1 MKMKRVMS
9 ILLALCF
16 LLGLLPGLVP
26 GASAAEERTVSPWA
40 AEEIARAESLGL
52 LDVGTL
58 CADYEHWNNTVV
70 TDWRQPITRAM
81 FVRFALSYAAAMNHS
96 DRVSFQGLVNLL
108 VSERTED
115 GYFLKYPFSDDHSE
129 EVAAAYALGIT
140 QGRGGG
146 VFDPNSLITRQ
157 EAAAMLCRAYMACGG
172 ESLAAGEAEPFA
184 DEDSIAL
191 WAKEAVHTLRSWDV
205 LRGMEDGSFD
215 PQGNFTIQQCAVC
228 FLRLSEEMPVSFLRG
243 NVKPVFTREEV
254 IATLET
260 SNKRIQRWDSSEA
273 SFLRV
278 DLEGVMHGFT
288 AYYLAY
294 PDGGLRRLDA
304 AVPVRSNAPRFDSAG
319 FSEDGKT
326 FTYTL
331 TLEED
336 SYDYFALEGAEEPTT
351 NLLSRAGVYTVTI
364 DVLSGSQT
372 VDYVPL
378 EPGEGRWDDVP
389 ADAWYLPAA
398 EYCADWGLISD
409 AEKRRFDPEG
419 EITVAQMVETAAH
432 VHSYLTTGDWSL
444 PLRPADWGN
453 AVFRLED
460 GREIDGFR
468 AWERKQWRTWSGPM
482 NKESWHY
489 SIRSTRDELLGLF
502 PELAEESPVW
512 LDATLDMGDK
522 QVSGRLEA
530 TLEGDFEEGGPALL
544 FYPAET
550 SGYQGADLL
559 EPGYPTQLFL
569 CAQPGNEGSCR
580 GLYYMAEKGIWHE
593 TGPYRTA
600 YAWELAWFLYDLW
613 LFGSLPEETFRPI
626 YDVTVPEGTSYG
638 TYLEPLYRAGIL
650 RPDDPDWAFDPEAPV
665 TRAQFAV
672 VLHRL
677 LEPAAR

>member
-1 MKMKRVMS
+1 MKMKKTLS
-9 ILLALCF
+9 LLLALCF
-16 LLGLLPGLVP
+16 LLGLAPALAGT
-26 GASAAEERTVSPWA
+26 AAAAGERTVSPWA
-40 AEEIARAESLGL
+40 AEEIARAEGYGL
-52 LDVGTL
+52 LDVGDL
-58 CADYEHWNNTVV
+58 RADYAQWDSDKV
-70 TDWRQPITRAM
+70 TDWTQPITRAM
-81 FVRFALSYAAAMNHS
+81 FLRFALSYAAVMNHS
-96 DRVSFQGLVNLL
+96 DRSCFQIAVNRLI
-108 VSERTED
+108 SQRTED
-115 GYFLKYPFSDDHSE
+115 GYFLVYPFADDRSDE
-129 EVAAAYALGIT
+129 AAAAYALGIT
-140 QGRGGG
+140 EGRGGG

-172 ESLAAGEAEPFA
+172 EALPAGEAEPFT
-184 DEDSIAL
+184 DEDAIAL

-228 FLRLSEEMPVSFLRG
+228 FLRLSEEMPASFLKG
-243 NVKPVFTREEV
+243 TAEHLFTQEQLISTIR
-254 IATLET
+254 
-260 SNKRIQRWDSSEA
+260 SDFYDNQRWDGPLAVFISRSQGA
-273 SFLRV
+273 VLGDTKYFLV
-278 DLEGVMHGFT
+278 Y
-288 AYYLAY
+288 A
-294 PDGGLRRLDA
+294 DGGIRYIEA
-304 AVPVRSNAPRFDSAG
+304 GVPKENYAWPIENVA

-326 FTYTL
+326 LTYNV

-336 SYDYFALEGAEEPTT
+336 QYSIYAETADV
-351 NLLSRAGVYTVTI
+351 LIAKAGYYTVTI

-372 VDYVPL
+372 VDYAPL
-378 EPGEGRWDDVP
+378 EPREGRWDDVP

-398 EYCADWGLISD
+398 EYCADWGLIAD
-409 AEKRRFDPEG
+409 TEKHRFDPEG

-432 VHSYLTTGDWSL
+432 VHSYLTTGDWLL

-468 AWERKQWRTWSGPM
+468 AWEGKQWRTWTGPM
-482 NKESWHY
+482 NKDGWHY

-502 PELAEESPVW
+502 PALSEESPVW

-580 GLYYMAEKGIWHE
+580 GLYYLAEKGIYYD

-613 LFGSLPEETFRPI
+613 LFGSLPEEVFAPV
-626 YDVTVPEGTSYG
+626 YDVTLPEGTPYG
-638 TYLEPLYRAGIL
+638 QYLEPLYRAGIL
-650 RPDDPDWAFDPEAPV
+650 RLDDPDWTFDPEANV

-672 VLHRL
+672 VLWRF
-677 LEPAAR
+677 LEPAARTGQ

>member
-26 GASAAEERTVSPWA
+26 GAFAAEERTVSPWA
-40 AEEIARAESLGL
+40 AEEIARAEGYGL
-52 LDVGTL
+52 LDVGDL
-58 CADYEHWNNTVV
+58 RADYAAWSDEV
-70 TDWRQPITRAM
+70 TDWTQPITRAM
-81 FVRFALSYAAAMNHS
+81 FLRFALSYAAVMNHS
-96 DRVSFQGLVNLL
+96 DRGCFQNAVNRLI
-108 VSERTED
+108 SRRTED
-115 GYFLKYPFSDDHSE
+115 GYHLVDPFIDDHSE
-129 EVAAAYALGIT
+129 EAAAAYALGIT

-172 ESLAAGEAEPFA
+172 EALAAGEAEPFA

-228 FLRLSEEMPVSFLRG
+228 FLRLSEEMPVSFLKG
-243 NVKPVFTREEV
+243 TAEHLFTQEQLISTFRPEE
-254 IATLET
+254 I
-260 SNKRIQRWDSSEA
+260 RRWDGPLA
-273 SFLRV
+273 VFLSRSQGAV
-278 DLEGVMHGFT
+278 LGSTVYFLIY
-288 AYYLAY
+288 A
-294 PDGGLRRLDA
+294 DGGIRYMEPG
-304 AVPVRSNAPRFDSAG
+304 VPKESHAWPIEDVA
-319 FSEDGKT
+319 FSEDGRT
-326 FTYTL
+326 LTYHV

-336 SYDYFALEGAEEPTT
+336 KYSIYADKADVLIAK
-351 NLLSRAGVYTVTI
+351 AGYYTVTI

-372 VDYVPL
+372 VDHVPL
-378 EPGEGRWDDVP
+378 EPREGRWDDVP

-398 EYCADWGLISD
+398 EYCADWGLIAD

-419 EITVAQMVETAAH
+419 EITVAQIVETTAH
-432 VHSYLTTGDWSL
+432 VHSYLTTGDWLL
-444 PLRPADWGN
+444 PLRPADWGV

-468 AWERKQWRTWSGPM
+468 AWEVKQWRYWKGVMS
-482 NKESWHY
+482 KEAYHY
-489 SIRSTRDELLGLF
+489 SIRSTKDELTGLF
-502 PELAEESPVW
+502 PELAEQGQLW
-512 LDATLDMGDK
+512 MDATLDMGDK
-522 QVSGRLEA
+522 QVPGRLGA
-530 TLEGDFEEGGPALL
+530 MLEGDFEYEENGPALL
-544 FYPAET
+544 FYPTEAAFGGT
-550 SGYQGADLL
+550 TDPGA
-559 EPGYPTQLFL
+559 PTHLFL
-569 CAQPGNEGSCR
+569 CAQPGNEGSYR
-580 GLYYMAEKGIWHE
+580 GIYYMAEKGIWHE

>member
-16 LLGLLPGLVP
+16 LLGLLPGLAM
-26 GASAAEERTVSPWA
+26 GAAAAGERTVSPWA
-40 AEEIARAESLGL
+40 AEEIARAEGYGL
-52 LDVGTL
+52 LDVGDL
-58 CADYEHWNNTVV
+58 RADYAQWDSEKV
-70 TDWRQPITRAM
+70 TDWTQPITRAM
-81 FVRFALSYAAAMNHS
+81 FLRFALSYAAVMNHS
-96 DRVSFQGLVNLL
+96 DRGCFQNAVNRLI
-108 VSERTED
+108 SRRTEG
-115 GYFLKYPFSDDHSE
+115 GYHLVDPFIDDHSE
-129 EVAAAYALGIT
+129 EAAAAYALGIT
-140 QGRGGG
+140 EGRGGG

-172 ESLAAGEAEPFA
+172 EAIAAGEAEPFA

-228 FLRLSEEMPVSFLRG
+228 FLRLSEEMPVSFLKG
-243 NVKPVFTREEV
+243 TAEHLFTQEQLISTFRPEE
-254 IATLET
+254 I
-260 SNKRIQRWDSSEA
+260 RRWDGPLA
-273 SFLRV
+273 VFLSRSQGAV
-278 DLEGVMHGFT
+278 LGSTVYFLIY
-288 AYYLAY
+288 A
-294 PDGGLRRLDA
+294 DGGIRYMEPG
-304 AVPVRSNAPRFDSAG
+304 VPKESHAWPIEDVA
-319 FSEDGKT
+319 FSEDGRT
-326 FTYTL
+326 LTYHV

-336 SYDYFALEGAEEPTT
+336 KYSIYADKADVLIAK
-351 NLLSRAGVYTVTI
+351 AGYYTVTI

-372 VDYVPL
+372 VDHVPL
-378 EPGEGRWDDVP
+378 EPREGRWDDVP

-398 EYCADWGLISD
+398 EFCADWGLIAD

-419 EITVAQMVETAAH
+419 EITVAQMVETTAH
-432 VHSYLTTGDWSL
+432 VHSYLATGDWLL
-444 PLRPADWGN
+444 PLRPADWGV

-468 AWERKQWRTWSGPM
+468 AWEGKQWRYWKGVMS
-482 NKESWHY
+482 KEAYHY
-489 SIRSTRDELLGLF
+489 SIRSTRDELTGLF
-502 PELAEESPVW
+502 PELAEQGQLW
-512 LDATLDMGDK
+512 MDATLDMGDK
-522 QVSGRLEA
+522 QVPGRLGA
-530 TLEGDFEEGGPALL
+530 MLEGDFEYEENGPALL
-544 FYPAET
+544 FYPTEAAFGGT
-550 SGYQGADLL
+550 TDPGA
-559 EPGYPTQLFL
+559 PTHLFL
-569 CAQPGNEGSCR
+569 CAQPGNEGSYR
-580 GLYYMAEKGIWHE
+580 GIYYMAEKGIWHE
-593 TGPYRTA
+593 SGPYRTA

>member
-40 AEEIARAESLGL
+40 AEEIARAEGYGL
-52 LDVGTL
+52 LDVGDL
-58 CADYEHWNNTVV
+58 RADYAQWDSEKV
-70 TDWRQPITRAM
+70 TDWSQPITRAM
-81 FVRFALSYAAAMNHS
+81 FLRFALSYAAVMNHS
-96 DRVSFQGLVNLL
+96 DRGCFQNAVNRLI
-108 VSERTED
+108 SRRTED
-115 GYFLKYPFSDDHSE
+115 GYHLVDPFIDDHSE
-129 EVAAAYALGIT
+129 EAAAAYALGIT
-140 QGRGGG
+140 EGRGGG

-172 ESLAAGEAEPFA
+172 EAIAAGEAEPFA

-228 FLRLSEEMPVSFLRG
+228 FLRLSEEMPVSFLKG
-243 NVKPVFTREEV
+243 TAEHLFTQEQLISTFRPEE
-254 IATLET
+254 I
-260 SNKRIQRWDSSEA
+260 RRWDGPLA
-273 SFLRV
+273 VFLSRSQGAV
-278 DLEGVMHGFT
+278 LGST
-288 AYYLAY
+288 AYFLIYA
-294 PDGGLRRLDA
+294 DGGIRYMEPG
-304 AVPVRSNAPRFDSAG
+304 VPKESHAWPIEDVA
-319 FSEDGKT
+319 FSEDGRT
-326 FTYTL
+326 LTYHV

-336 SYDYFALEGAEEPTT
+336 KYSIYADKADVLIAK
-351 NLLSRAGVYTVTI
+351 AGYYTVTI

-378 EPGEGRWDDVP
+378 EPREGRWDDVP

-419 EITVAQMVETAAH
+419 EITVAQMVETTAH
-432 VHSYLTTGDWSL
+432 VHSYLATGDWLL

-468 AWERKQWRTWSGPM
+468 AWEGKQWRYWKGVMS
-482 NKESWHY
+482 KEAYHY
-489 SIRSTRDELLGLF
+489 SIRSTKDDLLGLF
-502 PELAEESPVW
+502 PELAEQGQLW
-512 LDATLDMGDK
+512 MDATLDMGDK
-522 QVSGRLEA
+522 QVPGRLGA
-530 TLEGDFEEGGPALL
+530 MLEGDFEYEENGPALL
-544 FYPAET
+544 FYPTEAAFGGT
-550 SGYQGADLL
+550 TDPGA
-559 EPGYPTQLFL
+559 PTQLFL

-580 GLYYMAEKGIWHE
+580 GLYYMAEKGIYWE

-600 YAWELAWFLYDLW
+600 YAWELAHLLDSLRQ
-613 LFGSLPEETFRPI
+613 FGALPEETFRPI
-626 YDVTVPEGTSYG
+626 YDVTLPEGTPYG
-638 TYLEPLYRAGIL
+638 QYLEPLYRAGIL
-650 RPDDPDWAFDPEAPV
+650 RLDDPDWAFDPEAPV

-672 VLHRL
+672 VLWRL
-677 LEPAAR
+677 LE

>member
-1 MKMKRVMS
+1 MKMKKILS
-9 ILLALCF
+9 LLLALCF

-26 GASAAEERTVSPWA
+26 GASAAGERTVSPWA
-40 AEEIARAESLGL
+40 AEEITRAEGYGL
-52 LDVGTL
+52 LDVGDL
-58 CADYEHWNNTVV
+58 RADYAQWDSEEV
-70 TDWRQPITRAM
+70 TDWTQPITRAM

-96 DRVSFQGLVNLL
+96 DRSCFQNAVNRLI
-108 VSERTED
+108 SQRTED
-115 GYFLKYPFSDDHSE
+115 GYFLVYPFSDDHSE
-129 EVAAAYALGIT
+129 EAAAAYALGII

-146 VFDPNSLITRQ
+146 VFDPDALITRQ
-157 EAAAMLCRAYMACGG
+157 EAAAMLCRAYKACGG
-172 ESLAAGEAEPFA
+172 EATELGAAAPFA
-184 DEDSIAL
+184 DEEDISP
-191 WAKEAVHTLRSWDV
+191 WAAEAVHALRSRDV
-205 LRGMEDGSFD
+205 LRGMGDGTFE

-228 FLRLSEEMPVSFLRG
+228 FLRLYECMPVSFLKG
-243 NVKPVFTREEV
+243 NVTPVFTQEQL
-254 IATLET
+254 ISTIQPDD
-260 SNKRIQRWDSSEA
+260 RIRRWDGPLAVFISRSQGA
-273 SFLRV
+273 VLGDTDFFLV
-278 DLEGVMHGFT
+278 Y
-288 AYYLAY
+288 A
-294 PDGGLRRLDA
+294 DGGIRYIEA
-304 AVPVRSNAPRFDSAG
+304 GVPKENYAWPIENVA

-326 FTYTL
+326 LTYNV

-336 SYDYFALEGAEEPTT
+336 QYSIYAETADV
-351 NLLSRAGVYTVTI
+351 LIAKAGYYTVTI

-372 VDYVPL
+372 VDHVPL
-378 EPGEGRWDDVP
+378 EPREGRWDDVP

-398 EYCADWGLISD
+398 EYCADWGLIAD

-432 VHSYLTTGDWSL
+432 VYSYLTTGDWLL

-482 NKESWHY
+482 NKDGWHY
-489 SIRSTRDELLGLF
+489 SIRSTRDELTGLF
-502 PELAEESPVW
+502 PALSEESPVW

-580 GLYYMAEKGIWHE
+580 GLYYMAEKGIYYE

-600 YAWELAWFLYDLW
+600 YAWELAHLLDSLRQ
-613 LFGSLPEETFRPI
+613 FGALPEETFRPI
-626 YDVTVPEGTSYG
+626 YDVTLPEGTPYG
-638 TYLEPLYRAGIL
+638 PYLVPLYRAGIL
-650 RPDDPDWAFDPEAPV
+650 LPDDPDWAFDPEASV
-665 TRAQFAV
+665 SRAQWAV
-672 VLHRL
+672 ILYRL
-677 LEPAAR
+677 LEPSAR

>member
-40 AEEIARAESLGL
+40 AEEIARAEGYGL
-52 LDVGTL
+52 LDVGDL
-58 CADYEHWNNTVV
+58 RADYAQWDSEKV
-70 TDWRQPITRAM
+70 TDWTQPITRAM
-81 FVRFALSYAAAMNHS
+81 FLRFALSYAAVMNHS
-96 DRVSFQGLVNLL
+96 DRGCFQNAVNRLI
-108 VSERTED
+108 SRRSED
-115 GYFLKYPFSDDHSE
+115 GYHLVDPFIDDHSE
-129 EVAAAYALGIT
+129 EAAAAYALGIT

-172 ESLAAGEAEPFA
+172 EALAAGEAEPFA

-228 FLRLSEEMPVSFLRG
+228 FLRLSEEMPVSFLKG
-243 NVKPVFTREEV
+243 TAEHLFTQEQLISTFRPEE
-254 IATLET
+254 I
-260 SNKRIQRWDSSEA
+260 RRWDGPLA
-273 SFLRV
+273 VFLSRSQGAV
-278 DLEGVMHGFT
+278 LGST
-288 AYYLAY
+288 AYFLIYA
-294 PDGGLRRLDA
+294 DGGIRYMEPG
-304 AVPVRSNAPRFDSAG
+304 VPKESHAWPIEDVA
-319 FSEDGKT
+319 FSEDGRT
-326 FTYTL
+326 LTYHV

-336 SYDYFALEGAEEPTT
+336 KYSIYADKADVLIAL
-351 NLLSRAGVYTVTI
+351 AGFYTVTI
-364 DVLSGSQT
+364 DVLSGTQT
-372 VDYVPL
+372 VLREPL
-378 EPGEGRWDDVP
+378 EPPEGRWDDVP
-389 ADAWYLPAA
+389 SDAWYLPAA

-409 AEKRRFDPEG
+409 VEKRRFDPEG
-419 EITVAQMVETAAH
+419 EITVAQMVETTAH
-432 VHSYLTTGDWSL
+432 VHSYLTTGDWLL

-468 AWERKQWRTWSGPM
+468 AWEGKQWRYWKGVMS
-482 NKESWHY
+482 KEAYHY
-489 SIRSTRDELLGLF
+489 SIRSTKDELTGLF
-502 PELAEESPVW
+502 PELAEQGQLW
-512 LDATLDMGDK
+512 MDATLDMGDK
-522 QVSGRLEA
+522 QVPGRLGA
-530 TLEGDFEEGGPALL
+530 VLEGDFEYEENGPALL
-544 FYPAET
+544 FYPTEAAFGGT
-550 SGYQGADLL
+550 TDPGA
-559 EPGYPTQLFL
+559 PTQLFL

-677 LEPAAR
+677 LE

>member
-1 MKMKRVMS
+1 MKMKKMLS
-9 ILLALCF
+9 LLLALCF

-26 GASAAEERTVSPWA
+26 GASAAGERTVSPWA
-40 AEEIARAESLGL
+40 AEEITRAEGYGL
-52 LDVGTL
+52 LDVGDL
-58 CADYEHWNNTVV
+58 RVDYAQWDSEEV
-70 TDWRQPITRAM
+70 TDWTQPITRAM

-96 DRVSFQGLVNLL
+96 DRSCFQNAVNRLI
-108 VSERTED
+108 SQRTED
-115 GYFLKYPFSDDHSE
+115 GYFLVYPFSDDHSE
-129 EVAAAYALGIT
+129 EAAAAYALGII

-146 VFDPNSLITRQ
+146 VFDPDALITRQ
-157 EAAAMLCRAYMACGG
+157 EAAAMLCRAYKACGG
-172 ESLAAGEAEPFA
+172 EATELGAAAPFA
-184 DEDSIAL
+184 DEEDISP
-191 WAKEAVHTLRSWDV
+191 WAAEAVHALRSRDV
-205 LRGMEDGSFD
+205 LRGMGDGTFE

-228 FLRLSEEMPVSFLRG
+228 FLRLYECMPVSFLKG
-243 NVKPVFTREEV
+243 NVTPVFTQEQL
-254 IATLET
+254 ISTIQPDD
-260 SNKRIQRWDSSEA
+260 RIRRWDGPLAVFIRRSQGA
-273 SFLRV
+273 VLGDTAFFLV
-278 DLEGVMHGFT
+278 Y
-288 AYYLAY
+288 A
-294 PDGGLRRLDA
+294 DGGIRYIKA
-304 AVPVRSNAPRFDSAG
+304 GVPKENYAWPIENVA

-326 FTYTL
+326 LTYNV

-336 SYDYFALEGAEEPTT
+336 QYSIYAETADV
-351 NLLSRAGVYTVTI
+351 LIAKAGYYTVTI

-378 EPGEGRWDDVP
+378 EPREGRWDDVP

-419 EITVAQMVETAAH
+419 EITVAQMVETTAH
-432 VHSYLTTGDWSL
+432 VHSYLTAGDWLL
-444 PLRPADWGN
+444 PLRPADWGV

-468 AWERKQWRTWSGPM
+468 AWEGKQWRYWKGVMS
-482 NKESWHY
+482 KEAYHY
-489 SIRSTRDELLGLF
+489 SIRSTKDELTGLF
-502 PELAEESPVW
+502 PELAEQGQLW
-512 LDATLDMGDK
+512 MDATLDMGDK
-522 QVSGRLEA
+522 QVPGRLGA
-530 TLEGDFEEGGPALL
+530 MLEGDFEYEENGPALL
-544 FYPAET
+544 FYPTEAAFGGT
-550 SGYQGADLL
+550 TDPGA
-559 EPGYPTQLFL
+559 PTHLFL
-569 CAQPGNEGSCR
+569 CAQPGNEGSYR

>member
-40 AEEIARAESLGL
+40 AEEIARAEGYGL
-52 LDVGTL
+52 LDVGDL
-58 CADYEHWNNTVV
+58 RADYAQWDSEKV
-70 TDWRQPITRAM
+70 TDWTQPITRAM
-81 FVRFALSYAAAMNHS
+81 FLRFALSYAAVMNHS
-96 DRVSFQGLVNLL
+96 DRGCFQNAVNRLI
-108 VSERTED
+108 SQRSED
-115 GYFLKYPFSDDHSE
+115 GYHLVDPFIDDHSE
-129 EVAAAYALGIT
+129 EAAAAYALGIT

-172 ESLAAGEAEPFA
+172 EALPAGEAEPFT

-215 PQGNFTIQQCAVC
+215 PQGDFTIQQCAVC
-228 FLRLSEEMPVSFLRG
+228 FLRLSEEMPVSFLRD
-243 NVKPVFTREEV
+243 NVTHVFTQEEL
-254 IATLET
+254 ISTFRPEEI
-260 SNKRIQRWDSSEA
+260 RRWDGPLA
-273 SFLRV
+273 VFLSRSQGAV
-278 DLEGVMHGFT
+278 LGST
-288 AYYLAY
+288 AYFLIYA
-294 PDGGLRRLDA
+294 DGGIRYMEPG
-304 AVPVRSNAPRFDSAG
+304 VPKESHAWPIEDVA
-319 FSEDGKT
+319 FSEDGRT
-326 FTYTL
+326 LTYHV

-336 SYDYFALEGAEEPTT
+336 KYSIYADKADVLIAL
-351 NLLSRAGVYTVTI
+351 AGFYTVTI
-364 DVLSGSQT
+364 DVLSGTQT
-372 VDYVPL
+372 VLREPL
-378 EPGEGRWDDVP
+378 EPPEGRWDDVP
-389 ADAWYLPAA
+389 EDAWYLPAA

-409 AEKRRFDPEG
+409 VEKRRFDPEG
-419 EITVAQMVETAAH
+419 EITVAQMVETTAH
-432 VHSYLTTGDWSL
+432 VHSYLATGDWLL

-468 AWERKQWRTWSGPM
+468 AWEVKQWRYWKGVMS
-482 NKESWHY
+482 KEAYHY
-489 SIRSTRDELLGLF
+489 SIRSTKDELTGLF
-502 PELAEESPVW
+502 PELAEQGQLW
-512 LDATLDMGDK
+512 MDATLDMGDK
-522 QVSGRLEA
+522 QVPGRLGA
-530 TLEGDFEEGGPALL
+530 TLEGDFEYEENGPALL
-544 FYPAET
+544 FYPTEAAFGGT
-550 SGYQGADLL
+550 TDPGA
-559 EPGYPTQLFL
+559 PTHLFL

-626 YDVTVPEGTSYG
+626 YDVTLPEDTPYG
-638 TYLEPLYRAGIL
+638 QYLEPLYRAGIL
-650 RPDDPDWAFDPEAPV
+650 RPDDPDWTFDPEAPV

>member
-1 MKMKRVMS
+1 MAVRGARPYRPKFHYTPEKGW
-9 ILLALCF
+9 IND
-16 LLGLLPGLVP
+16 PNGLVCSGGLYHLFAQHNP
-26 GASAAEERTVSPWA
+26 DDTKWGPMHWAHAVSDDLLHWRHLPIALRPDGLGMCFSGSAALVDGR
-40 AEEIARAESLGL
+40 IGL
-52 LDVGTL
+52 IYTSHG
-58 CADYEHWNNTVV
+58 AHE
-70 TDWRQPITRAM
+70 QQ
-81 FVRFALSYAAAMNHS
+81 S
-96 DRVSFQGLVNLL
+96 
-108 VSERTED
+108 
-115 GYFLKYPFSDDHSE
+115 
-129 EVAAAYALGIT
+129 VA
-140 QGRGGG
+140 
-146 VFDPNSLITRQ
+146 
-157 EAAAMLCRAYMACGG
+157 
-172 ESLAAGEAEPFA
+172 
-184 DEDSIAL
+184 
-191 WAKEAVHTLRSWDV
+191 
-205 LRGMEDGSFD
+205 
-215 PQGNFTIQQCAVC
+215 
-228 FLRLSEEMPVSFLRG
+228 
-243 NVKPVFTREEV
+243 
-254 IATLET
+254 
-260 SNKRIQRWDSSEA
+260 
-273 SFLRV
+273 
-278 DLEGVMHGFT
+278 
-288 AYYLAY
+288 
-294 PDGGLRRLDA
+294 
-304 AVPVRSNAPRFDSAG
+304 
-319 FSEDGKT
+319 FSEDGRT
-326 FTYTL
+326 LTYHV

-336 SYDYFALEGAEEPTT
+336 KYSIYADKADVLIAK
-351 NLLSRAGVYTVTI
+351 AGYYTVTI

-372 VDYVPL
+372 VDHVPL
-378 EPGEGRWDDVP
+378 EPREGRWDDVP

-398 EYCADWGLISD
+398 EFCADWGLIAD
-409 AEKRRFDPEG
+409 AEKRRFDPAG

-489 SIRSTRDELLGLF
+489 SIRSTRDELLDLF

-550 SGYQGADLL
+550 SGYQSADLL

-672 VLHRL
+672 VLYRL
-677 LEPAAR
+677 LEPSAR

>member
-26 GASAAEERTVSPWA
+26 GAFAAEERTVSPWA
-40 AEEIARAESLGL
+40 AEEIARAEGYGL
-52 LDVGTL
+52 LDVGDL
-58 CADYEHWNNTVV
+58 RADYAQWDSEEV
-70 TDWRQPITRAM
+70 TDWSQPITRAM
-81 FVRFALSYAAAMNHS
+81 FLRFALSYAAVMNHS
-96 DRVSFQGLVNLL
+96 DRSCFQIAVNRLI
-108 VSERTED
+108 SQRTED
-115 GYFLKYPFSDDHSE
+115 GYFLVYPFSDDHSE
-129 EVAAAYALGIT
+129 EAAAAYALGIT

-172 ESLAAGEAEPFA
+172 EALAAGEAEPFT

-215 PQGNFTIQQCAVC
+215 PQGDFTIQQCAVC
-228 FLRLSEEMPVSFLRG
+228 FLRLSEEMPVSFLKG
-243 NVKPVFTREEV
+243 TAEHLFTQEQL
-254 IATLET
+254 ISTIQPDY
-260 SNKRIQRWDSSEA
+260 SIQRWDA
-273 SFLRV
+273 PLAVFVRRDQGMVLGDTAFFLV
-278 DLEGVMHGFT
+278 Y
-288 AYYLAY
+288 A
-294 PDGGLRRLDA
+294 DGGIRGVEA
-304 AVPVRSNAPRFDSAG
+304 GVPVHSYAPAFVSAG
-319 FSEDGKT
+319 FSEDGKA
-326 FTYTL
+326 FTYTM

-336 SYDYFALEGAEEPTT
+336 DHALPTQADWDAGRET
-351 NLLSRAGVYTVTI
+351 AVLSKAGHYTVTI
-364 DVLSGSQT
+364 DVLSGTQT
-372 VDYVPL
+372 VDY
-378 EPGEGRWDDVP
+378 EPIEPPEGRWDDVP

-409 AEKRRFDPEG
+409 VEKRRFDPEG
-419 EITVAQMVETAAH
+419 EITVAQMVETTAH
-432 VHSYLTTGDWSL
+432 VHSYLATGDWLL

-468 AWERKQWRTWSGPM
+468 AWEVKQWRYWKGVMS
-482 NKESWHY
+482 KEAYHY
-489 SIRSTRDELLGLF
+489 SIRSTKDELTGLF
-502 PELAEESPVW
+502 PELAEQGQLW
-512 LDATLDMGDK
+512 MDATLDMGDK
-522 QVSGRLEA
+522 QVPGRLGA
-530 TLEGDFEEGGPALL
+530 MLEGDFEYEENGPALL
-544 FYPAET
+544 FYPTEAAFGGT
-550 SGYQGADLL
+550 TDPGA
-559 EPGYPTQLFL
+559 PTHLFL

-580 GLYYMAEKGIWHE
+580 GIYYMAEKGIWHE
-593 TGPYRTA
+593 SGPYRTA

>member
-16 LLGLLPGLVP
+16 LLGLLPGLAM
-26 GASAAEERTVSPWA
+26 GAAAAGERTVSPWA
-40 AEEIARAESLGL
+40 AEEIARAEGYGL
-52 LDVGTL
+52 LDVGDL
-58 CADYEHWNNTVV
+58 RADYAAWSDEV
-70 TDWRQPITRAM
+70 TDWTQPITRAM
-81 FVRFALSYAAAMNHS
+81 FLRFALSYAAVMNHS
-96 DRVSFQGLVNLL
+96 DRGCFQNAVNRLI
-108 VSERTED
+108 SKRTED
-115 GYFLKYPFSDDHSE
+115 GHFLVDPFTDDHSE
-129 EVAAAYALGIT
+129 EAAAAYALGIT

-172 ESLAAGEAEPFA
+172 EALPAGEAEPFT

-215 PQGNFTIQQCAVC
+215 PQGDFTIQQCAVC
-228 FLRLSEEMPVSFLRG
+228 FLRLSEEMPVSFLKG
-243 NVKPVFTREEV
+243 TAEHLFTQEQL
-254 IATLET
+254 ISTIQPDY
-260 SNKRIQRWDSSEA
+260 SIQRWDA
-273 SFLRV
+273 PLAVFVRRDQGAVLGDTAFFLV
-278 DLEGVMHGFT
+278 Y
-288 AYYLAY
+288 A
-294 PDGGLRRLDA
+294 DGGIRGVEA
-304 AVPVRSNAPRFDSAG
+304 GVPVHSYAPAFVSAG
-319 FSEDGKT
+319 FSGDGKT
-326 FTYTL
+326 FTYTM

-336 SYDYFALEGAEEPTT
+336 DYATFIREGDVTERV
-351 NLLSRAGVYTVTI
+351 LMSKAGHYTVTI

-378 EPGEGRWDDVP
+378 EPREGRWDDVP

-398 EYCADWGLISD
+398 EYCDDWGLISGV
-409 AEKRRFDPEG
+409 EKRRFDPEG
-419 EITVAQMVETAAH
+419 EITVGQMVETTAH
-432 VHSYLTTGDWSL
+432 VHSYLTTGDWLL

-468 AWERKQWRTWSGPM
+468 AWEGKQWRYWKGVMS
-482 NKESWHY
+482 KEAYHY
-489 SIRSTRDELLGLF
+489 SIRSTKDELTGLF
-502 PELAEESPVW
+502 PALAEQGQLW
-512 LDATLDMGDK
+512 MDATLDMGDK
-522 QVSGRLEA
+522 QVPGRLGA
-530 TLEGDFEEGGPALL
+530 MLEGDFEYEENGPALL
-544 FYPAET
+544 FYPTEAAFGGT
-550 SGYQGADLL
+550 TDPGA
-559 EPGYPTQLFL
+559 PTQLFL